1 MTINKWQMLR
11 GRSRR
16 NVRKSVQKAIW
27 MAVPANR
34 TWPGRKILPDGRSK
48 FFSES
53 HLGGRSKVPSGKPFG
68 RPFREAHPT
77 HPIHLGIWPP
87 DLAAAGFGE
96 AQRVHHNAKRSKTFD
111 ISVKCASPAVY
122 EESAGSLFFIIL
134 SFICFYFFVRF
145 ISTSGKT
152 SKKCFNTRSCILQPS
167 TLNCGEATLQGPM
180 LIRWSVCWSM
190 KTEQFTFRHIRTGE
204 TTPSIHCIVHTV
216 LFLHCD
222 EVSNHRWHPFPSH
235 PEMKRGTIL
244 FRCVLAS
251 L

>member
-1 MTINKWQMLR
+1 MA
-11 GRSRR
+11 
-16 NVRKSVQKAIW
+16 RKE
-27 MAVPANR
+27 
-34 TWPGRKILPDGRSK
+34 D
-48 FFSES
+48 
-53 HLGGRSKVPSGKPFG
+53 PSGWPFEILFGISPG
-68 RPFREAHPT
+68 RPF
-77 HPIHLGIWPP
+77 
-87 DLAAAGFGE
+87 
-96 AQRVHHNAKRSKTFD
+96 
-111 ISVKCASPAVY
+111 
-122 EESAGSLFFIIL
+122 ESAIRKAIRKALPGGSSHAPDSFGYLTSGSSRGWIRWSSAGPPQRETIKNIRHQCEVRQSGGLRRIGRIPFFIIL

-152 SKKCFNTRSCILQPS
+152 SKKCLTTRSCILQLS

-244 FRCVLAS
+244 F
-251 L
+251 